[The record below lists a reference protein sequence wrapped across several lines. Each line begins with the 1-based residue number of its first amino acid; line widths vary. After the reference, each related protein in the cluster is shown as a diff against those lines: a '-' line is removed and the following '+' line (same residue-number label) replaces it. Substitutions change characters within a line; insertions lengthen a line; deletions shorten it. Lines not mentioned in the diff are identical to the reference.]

1 MATSTNPDAVQ
12 STKES
17 LHSTTDRVAK
27 GAHDVIDKAADKGER
42 VEARVRD
49 ASHRASERA
58 QEFEREAVS
67 YVRQHPYKAV
77 GIAVA
82 AGFVL
87 GAILKR

>member
-1 MATSTNPDAVQ
+1 MPTTSNPDIQ

-17 LHSTTDRVAK
+17 AHSATERVAK
-27 GAHDVIDKAADKGER
+27 SAHDAIDKAAETSER
-42 VEARVRD
+42 LEARARD
-49 ASHRASERA
+49 ASHRASQQA
-58 QEFEREAVS
+58 QDFEREAVT

-87 GAILKR
+87 GALLKR

>member
-1 MATSTNPDAVQ
+1 MATSTNPDAIQ

-27 GAHDVIDKAADKGER
+27 GAHEAIDKAADKSER
-42 VEARVRD
+42 LETKVRD
-49 ASHRASERA
+49 ASHRATERA
-58 QEFEREAVS
+58 QDFEREAIS

-77 GIAVA
+77 GMAVA